1 MMVSLP
7 RTHVPTY
14 VVLSLPAQLDIYAI
28 ERHLLWANFWG
39 PTWPVGSFLDHSS
52 EGLGLATKIDDGARI
67 CIAAGT
73 GSVHSAIHFHDRWLD
88 RQCRN

>member
-1 MMVSLP
+1 MVVSLP
-7 RTHVPTY
+7 RTQVPTY

-28 ERHLLWANFWG
+28 ERHLLWANFWD
-39 PTWPVGSFLDHSS
+39 PTWHSS
-52 EGLGLATKIDDGARI
+52 EGLGLATKIDDGAKI